1 MSQTSPRQRRV
12 NAPGWT
18 ATDLDKLPGGVWHNR
33 PDDDWRAEDVAIY
46 HAKSQPTRP
55 CLFIAMDTDTW
66 LRGSGNTG
74 IYAGW
79 DDTHLSLS
87 RHASRY
93 CGAIVQRRLEN
104 MPPDFPQLVIGNSYQ
119 ALQWLAEEARRRLDG
134 KLMAITGTVGKT
146 TTKAMLSSIIT
157 PGMSVV
163 SSRES
168 NNTRTGA
175 CLTLARAVSNPQA
188 VVMEVAISALW
199 MRSGGIGPQIKP
211 HIVIV
216 TEIGMTQVGKNVTS
230 LEDVARFKSRISH
243 GLIPGGYA
251 ILNRDM
257 AGYDIV
263 AQGVTRDGARIISYG
278 FHPAADVRITAFT
291 PEAHGSHITLSL
303 RNQTLS
309 YRPAVPG
316 KGGALNSVAALI
328 AADLLGVS
336 VAQSINRLEAWRG
349 DGQHMGITAL
359 PLPDGGAVT
368 LIDDSYNAEFLS
380 MLNAFE
386 VTAQRARTCGGRVI
400 ALLGRIVNLGDQAG
414 AIHRALA
421 EPLLAAGCQQA
432 FLHGEEMTALHDAL
446 PAPVRGGHFLTAE
459 ALVEAAAPTL
469 RDGDIVL
476 VKGSRRNSDFNRVV
490 GLLKTRLAAPPAL
503 GKGQTARLLIN
514 LSTGE
519 QRISELSDST
529 FASGYLSQLLLT
541 ACVAERLLAKQITL
555 ETPVSVRDIAAA
567 ILHDNPAL
575 GLPRG
580 SSVPVKSLVQGMLI
594 HNACDAAI
602 HLAELLAGSSA
613 AALKQLR
620 GLSARLGMRH
630 THINNV
636 SGRPRPGQRTTL
648 ADVAR
653 LMRHF
658 HQRYPHLLPWLAEPE
673 AAIGEQVYRKSSNLH
688 SDGSAW
694 GQFGAGR
701 WGVALQWI
709 AGELWLT
716 CAAGA
721 DDAFHLDYLLD
732 ELLASAG
739 NSQPALAPAPVER
752 HLTQPAATLTLL
764 GDTYFGEWYTRR
776 RQARGIDDA
785 LQRHGYDHN
794 FAAIAPLLRG
804 SDFTLANFEAALTT
818 DLSASLEG
826 RKPFCLTGDPA
837 ASVAALRK
845 QGVDAVALGNN
856 HAMDAGLPG
865 LHSTL
870 AAFNEGGIACIGAGL
885 DARQAHAPLVLTV
898 GGRQYKIY
906 SAYWY
911 RRYMEQECA
920 FYARPRRAGVACL
933 SGGLLEQLRL
943 EKARSHP
950 ATTIVLAHW
959 GLDYRWTTAGQR
971 AQAKRL
977 SEAGADLI
985 IGSGPHMVGDAA
997 RLGESLVVYSIGNA
1011 VFNSN
1016 GEYQARGMPAYG
1028 FIVRL
1033 LLGHPT
1039 PQIQLL
1045 PIYTDNKKTFWQPRP
1060 VNEAEFADLLAQ
1072 LKAQGMAIAREGEHG
1087 AGWRGVSINGEC
1099 MLTMPLDSRFGLMP
1113 SDDGH
1118 AMNTHKS

>member
-1 MSQTSPRQRRV
+1 MNQTSTRQHPAD
-12 NAPGWT
+12 APGWT
-18 ATDLDKLPGGVWHNR
+18 AADLEKLPGSRWHNR
-33 PDDDWRAEDVAIY
+33 PNADWRADDIAILHDKTSY
-46 HAKSQPTRP
+46 SGP
-55 CLFIAMDTDTW
+55 CLFVAIDPDTW
-66 LRGSGNTG
+66 RQGSGNTG

-79 DDTHLSLS
+79 DDIHLSLS

-93 CGAIVQRRLEN
+93 CGAIVQRRLEDL
-104 MPPDFPQLVIGNSYQ
+104 PPDFPQLVIGNSYQ
-119 ALQWLAEEARRRLDG
+119 ALLWLAEEARRRLDG
-134 KLMAITGTVGKT
+134 KLVAITGTVGKT
-146 TTKAMLSSIIT
+146 TTKEMLDSILA
-157 PGMSVV
+157 PRMSVV
-163 SSRES
+163 ASRG
-168 NNTRTGA
+168 NHNTRTGA
-175 CLTLARAVSNPQA
+175 SVTLARTACNPQA

-199 MRSGGIGPQIKP
+199 MRNGGIGPRIKP

-216 TEIGMTQVGKNVTS
+216 TEIGITQVGRSVTS
-230 LEDVARFKSRISH
+230 LEDVARFKARISH

-263 AQGVTRDGARIISYG
+263 AEGVSRDGARIISYG
-278 FHPAADVRITAFT
+278 FESTADVRITAFT
-291 PEAHGSHITLSL
+291 PDEDGSQITLTF

-309 YRPAVPG
+309 YRLAVPG

-336 VAQSINRLEAWRG
+336 PEQSITCLEAWRG

-359 PLPDGGAVT
+359 ALPDGGAVT
-368 LIDDSYNAEFLS
+368 LIDDSYNAEYLS

-386 VTAQRARTCGGRVI
+386 VAAQRARDGGGRVI
-400 ALLGRIVNLGDQAG
+400 ALLGRIVNLGEQAG

-421 EPLLAAGCQQA
+421 DPLLAAGCQQA
-432 FLHGEEMTALHDAL
+432 FLHGEEMSALHDAL
-446 PAPVRGGHFLTAE
+446 PEGVRGGHFLTAE
-459 ALVEAAAPTL
+459 ALVEAAAPAL

-476 VKGSRRNSDFNRVV
+476 VKGSTRKSDFKRVV
-490 GLLKTRLAAPPAL
+490 GLLKTRLAAPTAL

-519 QRISELSDST
+519 QRVSELSDST
-529 FASGYLSQLLLT
+529 FAPGYLSQLLLT
-541 ACVAERLLAKQITL
+541 TCVAERLLAKKITL
-555 ETPVSVRDIAAA
+555 ETPVNVHDIAATV
-567 ILHDNPAL
+567 LEGNPAL

-580 SSVPVKSLVQGMLI
+580 STVTVKSLVQGMLI

-613 AALKQLR
+613 EALKQLR
-620 GLSARLGMRH
+620 ARIATLGMHH
-630 THINNV
+630 THLNNV

-648 ADVAR
+648 ADIAR
-653 LMRHF
+653 LVRHF
-658 HQRYPHLLPWLAEPE
+658 HQRYPHLLPWLGENE
-673 AAIGEQVYRKSSNLH
+673 AAIGERVYRKSSNLH

-694 GQFGAGR
+694 GQFSAGR

-709 AGELWLT
+709 AGELWLA

-732 ELLASAG
+732 ALLARAEG
-739 NSQPALAPAPVER
+739 RAPVPEPVAR
-752 HLTQPAATLTLL
+752 QIEKPAATLTLL

-785 LQRHGYDHN
+785 LQRHGYDHS

-804 SDFTLANFEAALTT
+804 SDLTLANFEAALTT

-845 QGVDAVALGNN
+845 QGIDAVALGNN

-870 AAFNEGGIACIGAGL
+870 AAFREGGMACIGAGL
-885 DARQAHAPLVLTV
+885 NAQQAQAPLVLTV
-898 GGRQYKIY
+898 GGRQYKIF

-933 SGGLLEQLRL
+933 SGGLIEQLRL
-943 EKARSHP
+943 EKASPRP

-971 AQAKRL
+971 ALAKRL

-985 IGSGPHMVGDAA
+985 IGSGPHMAGDAA
-997 RLGESLVVYSIGNA
+997 RRGESLVVYSIGNA

-1045 PIYTDNKKTFWQPRP
+1045 PIFTDNKRTFWQPRP
-1060 VNEAEFADLLAQ
+1060 VNEAEFADLIAQ
-1072 LKAQGMAIAREGEHG
+1072 LKAQGMAIGESG
-1087 AGWRGVSINGEC
+1087 AGWRVASVKDEC
-1099 MLTMPLDSRFGLMP
+1099 MLVMALDDRFGLMP
-1113 SDDGH
+1113 SDEEQGV
-1118 AMNTHKS
+1118 NNNKS

>member
-1 MSQTSPRQRRV
+1 MSQTSTRHCPAD
-12 NAPGWT
+12 APGWT
-18 ATDLDKLPGGVWHNR
+18 AADLEKLPGSRWHNR
-33 PDDDWRAEDVAIY
+33 PDGDWRADDITLSHDKAQY
-46 HAKSQPTRP
+46 SRP

-66 LRGSGNTG
+66 LKGSGNTG
-74 IYAGW
+74 IYANW
-79 DDTHLSLS
+79 TDTHLSLS

-93 CGAIVQRRLEN
+93 CGAIVQRHIEDL
-104 MPPDFPQLVIGNSYQ
+104 PPDFPQLVVGNSYQ

-134 KLMAITGTVGKT
+134 KLVAITGTVGKT
-146 TTKAMLSSIIT
+146 STKAMLNSILA

-163 SSRES
+163 ATRES

-175 CLTLARAVSNPQA
+175 ALTLARAAGNPQA
-188 VVMEVAISALW
+188 VVIEVAISALW
-199 MRSGGIGPQIKP
+199 MRNGGIGPRIKP

-216 TEIGMTQVGKNVTS
+216 TEIGITQVGKSVTN

-251 ILNRDM
+251 LLNRDM

-263 AQGVTRDGARIISYG
+263 AAGVTRDGARIISYG
-278 FHPAADVRITAFT
+278 FDSAADARITTFT
-291 PEAHGSHITLSL
+291 PDEGGSQITLTF

-309 YRPAVPG
+309 YRLAVPG
-316 KGGALNSVAALI
+316 KGAALNSVAALI

-336 VAQSINRLEAWRG
+336 VAQSITRLEAWRG

-359 PLPDGGAVT
+359 PLPAGGIVT
-368 LIDDSYNAEFLS
+368 LIDDSYNAEYLS

-386 VTAQRARTCGGRVI
+386 VAAQRARDGGGRVV
-400 ALLGRIVNLGDQAG
+400 ALLGRIVNLGEQAG

-421 EPLLAAGCQQA
+421 DPLLATGCQQA
-432 FLHGEEMTALHDAL
+432 FLHGEEMAALHDAL
-446 PAPVRGGHFLTAE
+446 PEGVRAGHFLTAE
-459 ALVEAAAPTL
+459 ALVDAAAPAL
-469 RDGDIVL
+469 RGGDIVL
-476 VKGSRRNSDFNRVV
+476 VKGSTRNSDFKQVV
-490 GLLKTRLAAPPAL
+490 GLLKTRLAAPTAL

-519 QRISELSDST
+519 QRVSELSDST
-529 FASGYLSQLLLT
+529 FAPGYLSQLLLT
-541 ACVAERLLAKQITL
+541 ACVAEHLLAKKITL
-555 ETPVSVRDIAAA
+555 DTPVNVRDIAAT
-567 ILHDNPAL
+567 ILQGNPAL

-580 SSVPVKSLVQGMLI
+580 STVTVKSLVQGMLI

-613 AALKQLR
+613 EALKQLR
-620 GLSARLGMRH
+620 ARIATLEMRH
-630 THINNV
+630 THLNNV

-648 ADVAR
+648 ADIAR
-653 LMRHF
+653 LVRHF
-658 HQRYPHLLPWLAEPE
+658 HQRYPHLLPWLGEHE
-673 AAIGEQVYRKSSNLH
+673 AAIGERVYRKSSNLH

-694 GQFGAGR
+694 GQFSAGR
-701 WGVALQWI
+701 WGIALQWI
-709 AGELWLT
+709 AGELWLA

-732 ELLASAG
+732 ALLANAEGRELVPESVAR
-739 NSQPALAPAPVER
+739 QIEK
-752 HLTQPAATLTLL
+752 PAATLTLL

-785 LQRHGYDHN
+785 LQRHGYDHS
-794 FAAIAPLLRG
+794 FAALAPLLCG
-804 SDFTLANFEAALTT
+804 SDFTLANFEAALAT

-845 QGVDAVALGNN
+845 QGIDAVALGNN

-870 AAFNEGGIACIGAGL
+870 AAFRDGGIACIGAGL
-885 DARQAHAPLVLTV
+885 NAQQAHAPLVLTV
-898 GGRQYKIY
+898 GGREYKIF

-920 FYARPRRAGVACL
+920 FYARSRRAGVACL
-933 SGGLLEQLRL
+933 SGGLIEQLRQ
-943 EKARSHP
+943 EKASPRP

-971 AQAKRL
+971 ALAKRL

-1016 GEYQARGMPAYG
+1016 GEYQERGMPAYG

-1033 LLGHPT
+1033 LLAHAT

-1045 PIYTDNKKTFWQPRP
+1045 PIFTDNKRTFWQPRP
-1060 VNEAEFADLLAQ
+1060 VNEAEFADLIAQ
-1072 LKAQGMAIAREGEHG
+1072 LKSQGMAIGERG
-1087 AGWRGVSINGEC
+1087 AGWRAVSVKGEC
-1099 MLTMPLDSRFGLMP
+1099 MLVMALDSRFGLMP
-1113 SDDGH
+1113 SVEVQ
-1118 AMNTHKS
+1118 AMNNKKS

>member
-1 MSQTSPRQRRV
+1 MSQTSTRQHPAD
-12 NAPGWT
+12 APGWT
-18 ATDLDKLPGGVWHNR
+18 AADLEKLPGSRWHNR
-33 PDDDWRAEDVAIY
+33 PNADWRADDIAILHDKTSY
-46 HAKSQPTRP
+46 SGP
-55 CLFIAMDTDTW
+55 CLFVAIDPDTW
-66 LRGSGNTG
+66 RQGSGNTG

-93 CGAIVQRRLEN
+93 CGAIVQRRLEDL
-104 MPPDFPQLVIGNSYQ
+104 PPDFPQLVIGNSYQ
-119 ALQWLAEEARRRLDG
+119 ALLWLAEEARRRLDG
-134 KLMAITGTVGKT
+134 KLVAITGTVGKT
-146 TTKAMLSSIIT
+146 TTKEMLDSILA
-157 PGMSVV
+157 PRMSVV
-163 SSRES
+163 ASRG
-168 NNTRTGA
+168 NHNTRTGA
-175 CLTLARAVSNPQA
+175 SVTLARTACNPQA

-199 MRSGGIGPQIKP
+199 MRNGGIGPRIKP

-216 TEIGMTQVGKNVTS
+216 TEIGITQVGRSVTS
-230 LEDVARFKSRISH
+230 LEDVARFKARISH

-263 AQGVTRDGARIISYG
+263 AEGVSRDGARIISYG
-278 FHPAADVRITAFT
+278 FESAADVRITAFT
-291 PEAHGSHITLSL
+291 PDEDGSQITLTF

-309 YRPAVPG
+309 YRLAVPG

-336 VAQSINRLEAWRG
+336 PEQSITCLEAWRG

-359 PLPDGGAVT
+359 ALPDGGAVT
-368 LIDDSYNAEFLS
+368 LIDDSYNAEYLS

-386 VTAQRARTCGGRVI
+386 VAAQRARDGGGRVI
-400 ALLGRIVNLGDQAG
+400 ALLGRIVNLGEQAG

-421 EPLLAAGCQQA
+421 DPLLSAGCQQA
-432 FLHGEEMTALHDAL
+432 FLHGEEMSALHDAL
-446 PAPVRGGHFLTAE
+446 PEGVRGGHFLTAE
-459 ALVEAAAPTL
+459 ALVEAATPAL

-476 VKGSRRNSDFNRVV
+476 VKGSTRNSDFKRVV
-490 GLLKTRLAAPPAL
+490 ALMKTRLAAPTAL

-519 QRISELSDST
+519 QRVSELSDST
-529 FASGYLSQLLLT
+529 FAPGYLSQLLLT
-541 ACVAERLLAKQITL
+541 VCVAERLLAKKITL
-555 ETPVSVRDIAAA
+555 ETPVNVHDIAATV
-567 ILHDNPAL
+567 LEGNPAL

-580 SSVPVKSLVQGMLI
+580 STVTVKSLVQGMLI

-613 AALKQLR
+613 EALKQLR
-620 GLSARLGMRH
+620 ARIATLGMH
-630 THINNV
+630 LTHLNNV

-648 ADVAR
+648 GDIAR

-658 HQRYPHLLPWLAEPE
+658 HLHYPHLLPWLGEHE
-673 AAIGEQVYRKSSNLH
+673 AAICERVYRKSSNLH

-694 GQFGAGR
+694 GQFSAGR

-709 AGELWLT
+709 AGELWLA

-732 ELLASAG
+732 ALLARAEG
-739 NSQPALAPAPVER
+739 RAPVPEPIAR
-752 HLTQPAATLTLL
+752 QIEKPAATLTLL

-785 LQRHGYDHN
+785 LQRHGYDHS

-845 QGVDAVALGNN
+845 QGIDAVALGNN

-870 AAFNEGGIACIGAGL
+870 AAFHEGGIACIGAGL
-885 DARQAHAPLVLTV
+885 NAQQAQAPLVLTV
-898 GGRQYKIY
+898 GGRQYKIF

-933 SGGLLEQLRL
+933 SGGLIEQLRL
-943 EKARSHP
+943 EKASPRP

-971 AQAKRL
+971 ALAKRL

-985 IGSGPHMVGDAA
+985 IGSGPHMAGDAA

-1045 PIYTDNKKTFWQPRP
+1045 PIFTDNKRTFWQPRP
-1060 VNEAEFADLLAQ
+1060 VNEAEFADLIAQ
-1072 LKAQGMAIAREGEHG
+1072 LKAQGMAIDESG
-1087 AGWRGVSINGEC
+1087 AGWRVVSVKGEC
-1099 MLTMPLDSRFGLMP
+1099 MLVMALDDRFGLML
-1113 SDDGH
+1113 SDEEQGV
-1118 AMNTHKS
+1118 NNNKS

>member
-1 MSQTSPRQRRV
+1 MSQTSTRQHRAD
-12 NAPGWT
+12 APGWT
-18 ATDLDKLPGGVWHNR
+18 AADLEKLPGGVWHHR
-33 PDDDWRAEDVAIY
+33 PESGWRADDIAIF
-46 HAKSQPTRP
+46 HDKSQSARP

-66 LRGSGNTG
+66 LQGSGNTG

-79 DDTHLSLS
+79 EDTHLSLS

-93 CGAIVQRRLEN
+93 CGAIVQRHLEDLPSN
-104 MPPDFPQLVIGNSYQ
+104 FPQLVVGNSYQ

-134 KLMAITGTVGKT
+134 RVVAITGTVGKT
-146 TTKAMLSSIIT
+146 STKAMLKSILASS
-157 PGMSVV
+157 MSVV
-163 SSRES
+163 ATRES

-175 CLTLARAVSNPQA
+175 SLTLARAACNPQA

-199 MRSGGIGPQIKP
+199 MRNGGIGPRIKP

-216 TEIGMTQVGKNVTS
+216 TEIGITQVGKNVTS
-230 LEDVARFKSRISH
+230 LEDVARFKARISH

-263 AQGVTRDGARIISYG
+263 TEGVSRDGARLISYG
-278 FHPAADVRITAFT
+278 FESAADVRITAFT
-291 PEAHGSHITLSL
+291 PDEGGSQITLAF

-309 YRPAVPG
+309 YRLAVPG
-316 KGGALNSVAALI
+316 KGAALNSVAALI

-336 VAQSINRLEAWRG
+336 PEQSLARLEAWRG

-359 PLPDGGAVT
+359 SLPDGGAVT
-368 LIDDSYNAEFLS
+368 LIDDSYNAEYLS

-386 VTAQRARTCGGRVI
+386 VAAQRARTNGGRVV
-400 ALLGRIVNLGDQAG
+400 ALLGRIVNLGEQAG

-421 EPLLAAGCQQA
+421 EPLLAAGCQRA
-432 FLHGEEMTALHDAL
+432 FLHGEEMSALHHAL
-446 PAPVRGGHFLTAE
+446 PEVVRGGHFLTAE
-459 ALVEAAAPTL
+459 ALVESAAPAL

-476 VKGSRRNSDFNRVV
+476 VKGSTRNSDFKRVV
-490 GLLKTRLAAPPAL
+490 GLLKTRLAAQTAL

-514 LSTGE
+514 LSTGQ
-519 QRISELSDST
+519 QRVSELSDST
-529 FASGYLSQLLLT
+529 FAPGYLSQLLLT
-541 ACVAERLLAKQITL
+541 AFVAERLLAKKISL
-555 ETPVSVRDIAAA
+555 ETPVNLRGIAPA
-567 ILHDNPAL
+567 ILEGNPAL
-575 GLPRG
+575 GMPRG
-580 SSVPVKSLVQGMLI
+580 STLTVKSLVQGMLI

-602 HLAELLAGSSA
+602 HLAKRLAGSSA
-613 AALKQLR
+613 EALKQLR
-620 GLSARLGMRH
+620 ALNTKLGMRH
-630 THINNV
+630 THLNNV
-636 SGRPRPGQRTTL
+636 SGRPRTGQRTTL
-648 ADVAR
+648 TDIAR
-653 LMRHF
+653 LVRHF
-658 HQRYPHLLPWLAEPE
+658 HLRYPHLLSWFGEHE
-673 AAIGEQVYRKSSNLH
+673 AAIGERVYRKSSNLH

-694 GQFGAGR
+694 GQFSAGR
-701 WGVALQWI
+701 WGVALQWM
-709 AGELWLT
+709 AGELWLA

-732 ELLASAG
+732 ELLAKAEG
-739 NSQPALAPAPVER
+739 CER
-752 HLTQPAATLTLL
+752 VPEPIAQQIDKPAATLTLL

-785 LQRHGYDHN
+785 LQRHGYDHS
-794 FAAIAPLLRG
+794 FAAIAPLLRD

-826 RKPFCLTGDPA
+826 RKPFCLTGDPP
-837 ASVAALRK
+837 ASVAALLK
-845 QGVDAVALGNN
+845 QGIDAVALGNN

-870 AAFNEGGIACIGAGL
+870 AAFHEGGIACIGAGL
-885 DARQAHAPLVLTV
+885 NAQQAQAPLMLTV
-898 GGRQYKIY
+898 GGRQYKIF

-933 SGGLLEQLRL
+933 SGGLIEQLRQ
-943 EKARSHP
+943 EKASPRP

-959 GLDYRWTTAGQR
+959 GLDYRWTTPGQR
-971 AQAKRL
+971 ALAKRL

-985 IGSGPHMVGDAA
+985 IGSGPHMAGDAA

-1045 PIYTDNKKTFWQPRP
+1045 PIFTDNKRTFWQPRP
-1060 VNEAEFADLLAQ
+1060 VNEAEFADLIAQ
-1072 LKAQGMAIAREGEHG
+1072 LRSQGMEIGKSG
-1087 AGWRGVSINGEC
+1087 TGWRAVTEKGVC
-1099 MLTMPLDSRFGLMP
+1099 KLVMALDERFGLMP
-1113 SDDGH
+1113 PNEGRE
-1118 AMNTHKS
+1118 MNNKKS

>member
-1 MSQTSPRQRRV
+1 MSQTSTRQHPAD
-12 NAPGWT
+12 APGWT
-18 ATDLDKLPGGVWHNR
+18 AADLEKLPGSRWHNR
-33 PDDDWRAEDVAIY
+33 PNADWRADDIAILHDKTSY
-46 HAKSQPTRP
+46 SGP
-55 CLFIAMDTDTW
+55 CLFVAIDPDTW
-66 LRGSGNTG
+66 RQGSGNTG

-93 CGAIVQRRLEN
+93 CGAIVQRRLEDL
-104 MPPDFPQLVIGNSYQ
+104 PPDFPQLVIGNSYQ
-119 ALQWLAEEARRRLDG
+119 ALLWLAEEARRRLDG
-134 KLMAITGTVGKT
+134 KLVAITGTVGKT
-146 TTKAMLSSIIT
+146 TTKEMLDSILA
-157 PGMSVV
+157 PRMSVV
-163 SSRES
+163 ASRG
-168 NNTRTGA
+168 NHNTRTGA
-175 CLTLARAVSNPQA
+175 SVTLARTACNPQA

-199 MRSGGIGPQIKP
+199 MRNGGIGPRIKP

-216 TEIGMTQVGKNVTS
+216 TEIGITQVGRSVTS
-230 LEDVARFKSRISH
+230 LEDVARFKARISH

-263 AQGVTRDGARIISYG
+263 AEGVSRDGARIISYG
-278 FHPAADVRITAFT
+278 FESAADVRITAFT
-291 PEAHGSHITLSL
+291 PDEDGSQITLTF

-309 YRPAVPG
+309 YRLAVPG

-336 VAQSINRLEAWRG
+336 PEQSITCLEAWRG

-359 PLPDGGAVT
+359 ALPDGGAVT
-368 LIDDSYNAEFLS
+368 LIDDSYNAEYLS

-386 VTAQRARTCGGRVI
+386 VAAQRARDGGGRVI
-400 ALLGRIVNLGDQAG
+400 ALLGRIVNLGEQAG

-421 EPLLAAGCQQA
+421 DPLLSAGCQQA
-432 FLHGEEMTALHDAL
+432 FLHGEEMSALHDAL
-446 PAPVRGGHFLTAE
+446 PEEVRGGHFLTAE
-459 ALVEAAAPTL
+459 ALVEAAAPAL

-476 VKGSRRNSDFNRVV
+476 VKGSTRNSDFKRVV
-490 GLLKTRLAAPPAL
+490 GLLKTRLAAPTAL

-519 QRISELSDST
+519 QRVSELSDST
-529 FASGYLSQLLLT
+529 FAPGYLSQLLLT
-541 ACVAERLLAKQITL
+541 TCVAERLLAKKITL
-555 ETPVSVRDIAAA
+555 ETPVNVHDIAATV
-567 ILHDNPAL
+567 LEGNPAL

-580 SSVPVKSLVQGMLI
+580 STVTVKSLVQGMLI

-613 AALKQLR
+613 EALKQLR
-620 GLSARLGMRH
+620 ARIATLGMRH
-630 THINNV
+630 THLNNV

-648 ADVAR
+648 ADIAR
-653 LMRHF
+653 LVRHF
-658 HQRYPHLLPWLAEPE
+658 HQRYPHLLPWLGENE
-673 AAIGEQVYRKSSNLH
+673 AAIGERVYRKSSNLH

-694 GQFGAGR
+694 GQFSAGR

-709 AGELWLT
+709 AGELWLA

-732 ELLASAG
+732 ALLARAEG
-739 NSQPALAPAPVER
+739 RAPVPEPVAR
-752 HLTQPAATLTLL
+752 QIEKPAATLTLL

-785 LQRHGYDHN
+785 LQRHGYDHS

-845 QGVDAVALGNN
+845 QGIDAVALGNN

-870 AAFNEGGIACIGAGL
+870 AAFREGGIACIGAGL
-885 DARQAHAPLVLTV
+885 NAQQAQVPLVLTV
-898 GGRQYKIY
+898 GGRQYKIF

-933 SGGLLEQLRL
+933 SGGLIEQLRL
-943 EKARSHP
+943 EKASPRP

-971 AQAKRL
+971 ALAKRL

-985 IGSGPHMVGDAA
+985 IGSGPHMAGDAA

-1045 PIYTDNKKTFWQPRP
+1045 PIFTDNKRTFWQPRP
-1060 VNEAEFADLLAQ
+1060 VNEAEFADLIAQ
-1072 LKAQGMAIAREGEHG
+1072 LKAQGMAISESG
-1087 AGWRGVSINGEC
+1087 AGWRVVSVKDEC
-1099 MLTMPLDSRFGLMP
+1099 MLVMALDDRFGLMP
-1113 SDDGH
+1113 SDEEQGV
-1118 AMNTHKS
+1118 NNNKS

>member
-1 MSQTSPRQRRV
+1 MSQTSPRQYPAD
-12 NAPGWT
+12 APGWT
-18 ATDLDKLPGGVWHNR
+18 AADLEKLPGSVWHNR
-33 PDDDWRAEDVAIY
+33 PQADWRAGDIAIM
-46 HAKSQPTRP
+46 HDNTPFSLP
-55 CLFIAMDTDTW
+55 CLFVAIDPDTW
-66 LRGSGNTG
+66 RQGSGNTG

-79 DDTHLSLS
+79 TDTHLSLS

-93 CGAIVQRRLEN
+93 CGAIVQRRLEDL
-104 MPPDFPQLVIGNSYQ
+104 PPDFPQLVIGNSYQ

-134 KLMAITGTVGKT
+134 KLVAITGTVGKT
-146 TTKAMLSSIIT
+146 TTKEMLECILA
-157 PGMSVV
+157 PHKSVLA
-163 SSRES
+163 SRG
-168 NNTRTGA
+168 NHNTRTGA
-175 CLTLARAVSNPQA
+175 SVTLARAVGNPQA

-199 MRSGGIGPQIKP
+199 MRNGGIGPRIKP

-216 TEIGMTQVGKNVTS
+216 TETGITQVGKSVTS
-230 LEDVARFKSRISH
+230 VEDVARFKARISH

-257 AGYDIV
+257 TGYDIV
-263 AQGVTRDGARIISYG
+263 AESVTRDGARIISYG
-278 FHPAADVRITAFT
+278 FDPAADVPITAFT
-291 PEAHGSHITLSL
+291 PDEGGSRITLAF
-303 RNQTLS
+303 RNQILN
-309 YRPAVPG
+309 YRLAVPG
-316 KGGALNSVAALI
+316 KGAALNSVASLI
-328 AADLLGVS
+328 AASLLGIS
-336 VAQSINRLEAWRG
+336 VEQIVASLEAWRG
-349 DGQHMGITAL
+349 DGQHMGMTAL
-359 PLPDGGAVT
+359 PLPGGGAIT
-368 LIDDSYNAEFLS
+368 LIDDSYNAEYLS

-386 VTAQRARTCGGRVI
+386 VAAQRARTDGGRVV
-400 ALLGRIVNLGDQAG
+400 ALLGRIVNLGEQAG

-421 EPLLAAGCQQA
+421 EPLLAASCQRA
-432 FLHGEEMTALHDAL
+432 FLHGEEMLALHDAL
-446 PAPVRGGHFLTAE
+446 PEDVRGGYFLTAE
-459 ALVEAAAPTL
+459 ALVEAAAPAL

-476 VKGSRRNSDFNRVV
+476 VKGSARNSDFKRVV
-490 GLLKTRLAAPPAL
+490 GLLKTRLASPPAL

-519 QRISELSDST
+519 QRVSELSDST
-529 FASGYLSQLLLT
+529 FAPGYLSQLMLT
-541 ACVAERLLAKQITL
+541 VCVAERLLAKNITL
-555 ETPVSVRDIAAA
+555 ETPVKVREIAATV
-567 ILHDNPAL
+567 LEGNPAL

-580 SSVPVKSLVQGMLI
+580 STVTVKSLVQGMLI
-594 HNACDAAI
+594 NNACDAAI
-602 HLAELLAGSSA
+602 HLAERLAGSSA
-613 AALKQLR
+613 EALQQLR
-620 GLSARLGMRH
+620 ALSATLGMRH
-630 THINNV
+630 THLNTV

-648 ADVAR
+648 GDIAR
-653 LMRHF
+653 LVRHF
-658 HQRYPHLLPWLAEPE
+658 HQRYPHLLPWLGEHE
-673 AAIGEQVYRKSSNLH
+673 AVIGERVYRKSSNLH

-694 GQFGAGR
+694 GQFGTGK

-709 AGELWLT
+709 AGELWLA

-732 ELLASAG
+732 ALLARTEGRPTA
-739 NSQPALAPAPVER
+739 AEPVTR
-752 HLTQPAATLTLL
+752 QIDKPAATLTLL

-785 LQRHGYDHN
+785 LQRYGYDHS

-804 SDFTLANFEAALTT
+804 SDFTLANVEAALTT

-845 QGVDAVALGNN
+845 QGIDAVALGNN

-870 AAFNEGGIACIGAGL
+870 AAFHESGIACIGAGL
-885 DARQAHAPLVLTV
+885 NARQSHAPLVLTV
-898 GGRQYKIY
+898 GDRQYKIF

-933 SGGLLEQLRL
+933 SGGLIEQLRQ
-943 EKARSHP
+943 EKASPRP

-971 AQAKRL
+971 ALAKRL

-985 IGSGPHMVGDAA
+985 VGSGPHMVGDAA

-1028 FIVRL
+1028 FVVRL
-1033 LLGHPT
+1033 LLGHPV

-1045 PIYTDNKKTFWQPRP
+1045 PIFTDNKRTFWQPRP
-1060 VNEAEFADLLAQ
+1060 VNEAEFADLIAQ
-1072 LKAQGMAIAREGEHG
+1072 LKSQGMVIDESG
-1087 AGWRGVSINGEC
+1087 AGWRAVSVEGEC
-1099 MLTMPLDSRFGLMP
+1099 RLVMALDDRFGLMP
-1113 SDDGH
+1113 PDEERGR
-1118 AMNTHKS
+1118 NTTKS

>member
-1 MSQTSPRQRRV
+1 MSQTSTRQHPAD
-12 NAPGWT
+12 APGWT
-18 ATDLDKLPGGVWHNR
+18 AADLEKLPGSRWHNR
-33 PDDDWRAEDVAIY
+33 PHAYWRADDIAILHDKTSY
-46 HAKSQPTRP
+46 SGP
-55 CLFIAMDTDTW
+55 CLFVAIDPDTW
-66 LRGSGNTG
+66 RQGSGNTG

-93 CGAIVQRRLEN
+93 CGAIVQRRLEDL
-104 MPPDFPQLVIGNSYQ
+104 PPDFPQLVIGNSYQ
-119 ALQWLAEEARRRLDG
+119 ALLWLAEEARRRLDG
-134 KLMAITGTVGKT
+134 KLVAITGTVGKT
-146 TTKAMLSSIIT
+146 TTKEMLDSILA
-157 PGMSVV
+157 PRMSVV
-163 SSRES
+163 ASRG
-168 NNTRTGA
+168 NHNTRTGA
-175 CLTLARAVSNPQA
+175 SVTLARTACNPQA

-199 MRSGGIGPQIKP
+199 MRNGGIGPRIKP

-216 TEIGMTQVGKNVTS
+216 TEIGITQVGRSVTS
-230 LEDVARFKSRISH
+230 LEDVARFKARISH

-263 AQGVTRDGARIISYG
+263 AEGVSRDGARIISYG
-278 FHPAADVRITAFT
+278 FESAADVRITAFT
-291 PEAHGSHITLSL
+291 PDEGGSQMTLTF

-309 YRPAVPG
+309 YRLAVPG

-336 VAQSINRLEAWRG
+336 PEQSITCLEAWRG

-359 PLPDGGAVT
+359 ALPDGGAVT
-368 LIDDSYNAEFLS
+368 LIDDSYNAEYLS

-386 VTAQRARTCGGRVI
+386 VAAQRARDGGGRVI
-400 ALLGRIVNLGDQAG
+400 ALLGRIVNLGEQAG

-421 EPLLAAGCQQA
+421 DPLLAAGCQQA
-432 FLHGEEMTALHDAL
+432 FLHGEEMSALHDAL
-446 PAPVRGGHFLTAE
+446 PEGVRGGHFLTAE
-459 ALVEAAAPTL
+459 ALVEAAAPAL

-476 VKGSRRNSDFNRVV
+476 VKGSTRNSDFKRIV
-490 GLLKTRLAAPPAL
+490 GLLKTRLAATTAL

-519 QRISELSDST
+519 QRVSELSDST
-529 FASGYLSQLLLT
+529 FAPGYLSQLLLT
-541 ACVAERLLAKQITL
+541 VCVAERLLAKKITL
-555 ETPVSVRDIAAA
+555 ETPVNVHDIAATV
-567 ILHDNPAL
+567 LEGNPAL

-580 SSVPVKSLVQGMLI
+580 STVTVKSLVQGMLI

-613 AALKQLR
+613 EALKQLR
-620 GLSARLGMRH
+620 ARIATLGMRH
-630 THINNV
+630 THLNNV

-648 ADVAR
+648 GDIAR

-658 HQRYPHLLPWLAEPE
+658 HQRYPHLLPWLGEHE
-673 AAIGEQVYRKSSNLH
+673 AAIGERVYRKSSNLH

-694 GQFGAGR
+694 GQFSAGR

-709 AGELWLT
+709 AGELWLA

-732 ELLASAG
+732 ALLARAEG
-739 NSQPALAPAPVER
+739 RAPVPEPVAR
-752 HLTQPAATLTLL
+752 QIEKPAATLTLL

-785 LQRHGYDHN
+785 LQRHGYDHS

-845 QGVDAVALGNN
+845 QGIDAVALGNN

-870 AAFNEGGIACIGAGL
+870 AAFHEGGIACIGAGL
-885 DARQAHAPLVLTV
+885 NAQQAQAPLVLTV
-898 GGRQYKIY
+898 GGRQYKIF

-933 SGGLLEQLRL
+933 SGGLIEQLRL
-943 EKARSHP
+943 EKASPRP

-971 AQAKRL
+971 ALAKRL

-985 IGSGPHMVGDAA
+985 IGSGPHMAGDAA

-1039 PQIQLL
+1039 PQIQLM
-1045 PIYTDNKKTFWQPRP
+1045 PIFTDNKRTFWQPRP
-1060 VNEAEFADLLAQ
+1060 VNESEFADLIAQ
-1072 LKAQGMAIAREGEHG
+1072 LKAQGMAIDESG
-1087 AGWRGVSINGEC
+1087 AGWRAVSVKDEC
-1099 MLTMPLDSRFGLMP
+1099 MLVMALDDRFGLMP
-1113 SDDGH
+1113 SDEEQGV
-1118 AMNTHKS
+1118 NNNKS

>member
-1 MSQTSPRQRRV
+1 MSQTSPRPRH
-12 NAPGWT
+12 ADASGWT
-18 ATDLDKLPGGVWHNR
+18 AADLEKLSGGIWHNR
-33 PDDDWRAEDVAIY
+33 PDADWRADDIALFHDKA
-46 HAKSQPTRP
+46 HATRP

-66 LRGSGNTG
+66 LKGSGNTG
-74 IYAGW
+74 IYATW
-79 DDTHLSLS
+79 TDTHLSLS

-93 CGAIVQRRLEN
+93 CGAIVQRRLEDL
-104 MPPDFPQLVIGNSYQ
+104 PPDFPQLVVGNSYQ
-119 ALQWLAEEARRRLDG
+119 ALQRLAEAARQRLDG
-134 KLMAITGTVGKT
+134 KVVAITGTVGKT
-146 TTKAMLSSIIT
+146 TTKAMLDSILA
-157 PGMSVV
+157 PRMSVV
-163 SSRES
+163 ASRG
-168 NNTRTGA
+168 NHNTRTGA
-175 CLTLARAVSNPQA
+175 LVTLARTACNPQS

-199 MRSGGIGPQIKP
+199 MRNGGIGPRIKP

-216 TEIGMTQVGKNVTS
+216 TEVGITQVGKNVTS
-230 LEDVARFKSRISH
+230 LEDVARFKARISQ

-257 AGYDIV
+257 AMYDRV
-263 AQGVTRDGARIISYG
+263 AESVLRDGARIISYG
-278 FHPAADVRITAFT
+278 FDAAADVRITAFT
-291 PEAHGSHITLSL
+291 PDVHGSQITLL
-303 RNQTLS
+303 FRNQTLR
-309 YRPAVPG
+309 YRLAVPD

-336 VAQSINRLEAWRG
+336 PEQSITRLEAWRG
-349 DGQHMGITAL
+349 DGQHMGITTLA
-359 PLPDGGAVT
+359 LPDGGAVT
-368 LIDDSYNAEFLS
+368 LIDDSYNAEYLS

-386 VTAQRARTCGGRVI
+386 VAAQRARDGGGRVI
-400 ALLGRIVNLGDQAG
+400 ALLGRIVNLGEQSG

-421 EPLLAAGCQQA
+421 EPLLAADCQQA
-432 FLHGEEMTALHDAL
+432 FLHGEEMATLHDAL
-446 PAPVRGGHFLTAE
+446 PDGVRGGHFLTAE

-476 VKGSRRNSDFNRVV
+476 VKGSARNSDFKRVA
-490 GLLKTRLAAPPAL
+490 GLLKARFAAPPAL

-514 LSTGE
+514 LSTSE
-519 QRISELSDST
+519 QRVSQLSGST
-529 FASGYLSQLLLT
+529 FAPTYLSQLLLT
-541 ACVAERLLAKQITL
+541 CCMADRLLAKKITL
-555 ETPVSVRDIAAA
+555 DTPVKVRNIAAA
-567 ILHDNPAL
+567 ILEGNPAL
-575 GLPRG
+575 SLARG
-580 SSVPVKSLVQGMLI
+580 STATVKSLVQGMLI
-594 HNACDAAI
+594 HTACDAAI

-613 AALKQLR
+613 EALKQLR
-620 GLSARLGMRH
+620 ALSATLGMHH
-630 THINNV
+630 THLNNV

-648 ADVAR
+648 ADIAR

-658 HQRYPHLLPWLAEPE
+658 HQRYPHLLPWLGEYE
-673 AAIGEQVYRKSSNLH
+673 AAIGERVYRKTGNLH

-701 WGVALQWI
+701 WGVALQWV
-709 AGELWLT
+709 AGELWLA

-721 DDAFHLDYLLD
+721 NDAFHLDYLLD
-732 ELLASAG
+732 ELLARAEG
-739 NSQPALAPAPVER
+739 RPPAPASVVRQIEK
-752 HLTQPAATLTLL
+752 PAATLTLL

-776 RQARGIDDA
+776 RQARGMDDA
-785 LQRHGYDHN
+785 LQRHGYDHS

-826 RKPFCLTGDPA
+826 RKPFCLIGDPT

-845 QGVDAVALGNN
+845 QGIDAVALGNN

-870 AAFNEGGIACIGAGL
+870 AAFRDGGIACIGAGL
-885 DARQAHAPLVLTV
+885 NAQQAYAPLVLTV
-898 GGRQYKIY
+898 GGRQYKIF

-933 SGGLLEQLRL
+933 SGGLIEQLRQ
-943 EKARSHP
+943 EKASARP

-985 IGSGPHMVGDAA
+985 IGSGPHMAGDAA
-997 RLGESLVVYSIGNA
+997 RLDESLVVYSIGNA

-1016 GEYQARGMPAYG
+1016 GEYRERGMPAYG

-1033 LLGHPT
+1033 LLGHSI

-1045 PIYTDNKKTFWQPRP
+1045 PIFTDNKRTFWQPRP
-1060 VNEAEFADLLAQ
+1060 VNEAEFADLIAQ
-1072 LKAQGMAIAREGEHG
+1072 LKLQGMAIGEHG
-1087 AGWRGVSINGEC
+1087 AAWHAVNVDGEY
-1099 MLTMPLDSRFGLMP
+1099 MLTMTLDSRFGLMT
-1113 SDDGH
+1113 SDEGP
-1118 AMNTHKS
+1118 AMNTKKL

>member
-1 MSQTSPRQRRV
+1 MSQTSTRQHPAD
-12 NAPGWT
+12 APGWT
-18 ATDLDKLPGGVWHNR
+18 AADLEKLPGSRWHNR
-33 PDDDWRAEDVAIY
+33 PNADWRADDIAILHDKTSY
-46 HAKSQPTRP
+46 SGP
-55 CLFIAMDTDTW
+55 CLFVAIDPDTW
-66 LRGSGNTG
+66 RQGSGNTG

-87 RHASRY
+87 RHASCY
-93 CGAIVQRRLEN
+93 CGAIVQRRLEDL
-104 MPPDFPQLVIGNSYQ
+104 PPDFPQLVIGNSYQ
-119 ALQWLAEEARRRLDG
+119 ALLWLAEEARRRLDG
-134 KLMAITGTVGKT
+134 KLVAITGTVGKT
-146 TTKAMLSSIIT
+146 TTKEMLDSILA
-157 PGMSVV
+157 PRMSVV
-163 SSRES
+163 ASRG
-168 NNTRTGA
+168 NHNTRTGA
-175 CLTLARAVSNPQA
+175 SVTLARTACNPQA

-199 MRSGGIGPQIKP
+199 MRNGGIGPRIKP

-216 TEIGMTQVGKNVTS
+216 TEIGITQVGRSVTS
-230 LEDVARFKSRISH
+230 LEDVARFKARISH

-251 ILNRDM
+251 ILNRNM

-263 AQGVTRDGARIISYG
+263 AEGVSRDGARIISYG
-278 FHPAADVRITAFT
+278 FESAADVRITAFA
-291 PEAHGSHITLSL
+291 PDEGGSQITLTF

-309 YRPAVPG
+309 YRLAVPG

-336 VAQSINRLEAWRG
+336 PEQSIPRLEAWRG

-359 PLPDGGAVT
+359 ALPDGGAVT
-368 LIDDSYNAEFLS
+368 LIDDSYNAEYLS

-386 VTAQRARTCGGRVI
+386 VAAQRARDGGGRVI
-400 ALLGRIVNLGDQAG
+400 ALLGRIVNLGEQAG

-421 EPLLAAGCQQA
+421 DPLLAAGCQQA
-432 FLHGEEMTALHDAL
+432 FLHGEEMSALHDAL
-446 PAPVRGGHFLTAE
+446 PEGVRGGHFLTAE
-459 ALVEAAAPTL
+459 ALVEAAAPAL

-476 VKGSRRNSDFNRVV
+476 VKGSTRNSDFKRVA
-490 GLLKTRLAAPPAL
+490 GLLKTCLAAPTAL
-503 GKGQTARLLIN
+503 GKGQTARLLLN

-519 QRISELSDST
+519 KRVSELSDST
-529 FASGYLSQLLLT
+529 FAPGYLSQLLLT
-541 ACVAERLLAKQITL
+541 ACVAERLLAKKITL
-555 ETPVSVRDIAAA
+555 ETPVNVHDIAATV
-567 ILHDNPAL
+567 LEGNPAL

-580 SSVPVKSLVQGMLI
+580 STVTVKSLVQGMLI

-613 AALKQLR
+613 EALKQLR
-620 GLSARLGMRH
+620 AGIATLGMRH
-630 THINNV
+630 THLNNV

-648 ADVAR
+648 ADIAR
-653 LMRHF
+653 LVRHF
-658 HQRYPHLLPWLAEPE
+658 HQRYPHLLPWLGENE
-673 AAIGEQVYRKSSNLH
+673 AAIGERVYRKSSNLH

-694 GQFGAGR
+694 GQFSAGR

-709 AGELWLT
+709 AGELWLA

-721 DDAFHLDYLLD
+721 DDAFHIDYLLD
-732 ELLASAG
+732 ALLARAEG
-739 NSQPALAPAPVER
+739 RAPVPEPVAR
-752 HLTQPAATLTLL
+752 QIEKPAATLTLL

-785 LQRHGYDHN
+785 LQRHGYDHS

-845 QGVDAVALGNN
+845 QGIDAVALGNN

-870 AAFNEGGIACIGAGL
+870 AAFREGGIACIGAGL
-885 DARQAHAPLVLTV
+885 NAQQAQAPLVLTV
-898 GGRQYKIY
+898 GGRQYKIF

-911 RRYMEQECA
+911 RRYMEQECV

-933 SGGLLEQLRL
+933 SGGLTEQLRL
-943 EKARSHP
+943 EKASPRP

-971 AQAKRL
+971 ALAKRL

-985 IGSGPHMVGDAA
+985 IGSGPHMIGDAA

-1045 PIYTDNKKTFWQPRP
+1045 PIFTDNKRTFWQPRP
-1060 VNEAEFADLLAQ
+1060 VNESEFADLIAQ
-1072 LKAQGMAIAREGEHG
+1072 LKAQGMAIGESG
-1087 AGWRGVSINGEC
+1087 AGWRAASVKNEC
-1099 MLTMPLDSRFGLMP
+1099 MLVMALDNRFGLMP
-1113 SDDGH
+1113 SDEEQGV
-1118 AMNTHKS
+1118 NNNKS